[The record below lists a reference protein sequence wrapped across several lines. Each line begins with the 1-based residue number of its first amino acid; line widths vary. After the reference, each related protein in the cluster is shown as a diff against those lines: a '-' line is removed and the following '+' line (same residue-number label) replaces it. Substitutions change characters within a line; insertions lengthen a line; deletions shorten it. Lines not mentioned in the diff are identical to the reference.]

1 MGGTEHSPELR
12 AYPPRRSART
22 KLCAASRL
30 GRRCPPRL
38 RTSRDAPAGGEG
50 CRLRCGGLAVGS
62 VWLIP
67 APVWQI
73 SGQRNASRVTACARD
88 ERKFWSDAPS
98 GLLCRCGRLHLAGT
112 KGIQVFSDTARRRH
126 SVGWC
131 HVPWPVS
138 IRARSKPHPTSTA
151 RRSRVALHRQAHPG
165 NLRHPACRLRTSC
178 KISARSRPLTRDR
191 YAPPARSIHILKG
204 EAPTKYETV
213 INLKC
218 SVSTCRPRC
227 SYATDESN
235 E

>member
-12 AYPPRRSART
+12 ADPPRTSVRT

-38 RTSRDAPAGGEG
+38 RTYRRAPAGGED
-50 CRLRCGGLAVGS
+50 CRLRCGGLAVGAG
-62 VWLIP
+62 WLIP
-67 APVWQI
+67 TPVWQI

-88 ERKFWSDAPS
+88 ERKLWSNAPT

-138 IRARSKPHPTSTA
+138 IRAWSKPHPTSRA
-151 RRSRVALHRQAHPG
+151 RSSRVALHRQAHPG
-165 NLRHPACRLRTSC
+165 NLRHPACRLRTPG
-178 KISARSRPLTRDR
+178 KISARSPPLTGDR
-191 YAPPARSIHILKG
+191 YAPPAMSIRALEG
-204 EAPTKYETV
+204 EKKAGDLPLQAPTQFATG
-213 INLKC
+213 INLKTAK
-218 SVSTCRPRC
+218 VVGL
-227 SYATDESN
+227 EL
-235 E
+235 